1 MVYLKK
7 SDSFSISPTLEPKE
21 NNGRE
26 YVFVKQ
32 NNLYVKMP
40 YKNLVFAKSSGNY
53 VELIT
58 SNQKKYLL
66 KTSVQQIEN
75 SLNYEKIIRIHRSY
89 LINIDHLIEF
99 SVQEVTLSNGCI
111 LPIGKH
117 YQENFISLVL
127 NCTVLM

>member
-7 SDSFSISPTLEPKE
+7 SDSFSISPALEPKD
-21 NNGRE
+21 NNRHE

-40 YKNLVFAKSSGNY
+40 YKNLVFVKSSGNY
-53 VELIT
+53 VELMT
-58 SNQKKYLL
+58 SNQKRYIL

-75 SLNYEKIIRIHRSY
+75 SLDYEKIIRIHRSY

-99 SVQEVTLSNGCI
+99 SAQEVTLSNGCI